1 MTAQADVRR
10 WRVPGRVNLVG
21 EHLDHNGGPSL
32 PMAIDRF
39 LTVKARGRTDRTVN
53 VWSDGRR
60 ASFPTDVGPGD
71 VDDWAAYVAGAVGA
85 YVAAGHPTSGIDLV
99 VERGSDGLPA
109 GAGLAS
115 SAAVTTGVVAAL
127 AGVAGETLDPM
138 TVSLLAQRAE
148 NEFVGTPTGLMD
160 QLAVTHGRAGH
171 ALLVHPTAEPATVEP
186 VAFDP
191 GTAGLSLL
199 VVDTGVDHSHAVGGY
214 AVRHEEC
221 ASAAAAVG
229 VDHLADLRLDQLVG
243 LADPTLAARARH
255 VLTETARVK
264 AGVRALRDGDWA
276 QLGTVLTASHASLRD
291 DFEVSCA
298 ELDVTVEAALEAGAL
313 GARMTGGGFG
323 GSAIALVPRDRVDAV
338 TTLVAT
344 RFDAARW
351 APPTVF
357 AVQPSDGAT
366 LLP

>member
-1 MTAQADVRR
+1 MTTQADVRR

-39 LTVKARGRTDRTVN
+39 LSLKARGRDDRTVN
-53 VWSDGRR
+53 VWSEGRR
-60 ASFPTDVGPGD
+60 ASFPTSVGPGD
-71 VDDWAAYVAGAVGA
+71 VDDWAAYAAGAVGA

-99 VERGSDGLPA
+99 IERGPDGLPA

-127 AGVAGETLDPM
+127 AEVAGTTLDRVG
-138 TVSLLAQRAE
+138 VSLLAQRAE

-171 ALLVHPTAEPATVEP
+171 ALLVHPTADPPTVQP
-186 VAFDP
+186 VGFDP
-191 GTAGLSLL
+191 AAAGLSLL

-214 AVRHEEC
+214 AVRREEC
-221 ASAAAAVG
+221 ASAAAAIG
-229 VDHLADLRLDQLVG
+229 VDHLADVRLDQLVG
-243 LADPTLAARARH
+243 LEDPTLAARARH
-255 VLTETARVK
+255 VFTEIARVK

-298 ELDVTVEAALEAGAL
+298 ELDVAVEAALEAGAL

-323 GSAIALVPRDRVDAV
+323 GSAIVLVPQDRVDAV
-338 TTLVAT
+338 SALVST

-357 AVQPSDGAT
+357 AVRPGDGAT
-366 LLP
+366 LLA

>member
-1 MTAQADVRR
+1 MTAQAQVRR

-39 LTVKARGRTDRTVN
+39 LTLKARSRDDHTVN

-60 ASFPTDVGPGD
+60 ASFPTAVAPGD
-71 VDDWAAYVAGAVGA
+71 VDDWAAYAAGAVGA
-85 YVAAGHPTSGIDLV
+85 YVAAGHPTTGIDLV
-99 VERGSDGLPA
+99 IEAGPAGLPS

-115 SAAVTTGVVAAL
+115 SAAVTTGVVTAL
-127 AGVAGETLDPM
+127 ADVGGVELDP
-138 TVSLLAQRAE
+138 VDLSLLAQRAE
-148 NEFVGTPTGLMD
+148 NDFVGTPTGLMD

-171 ALLVHPTAEPATVEP
+171 ALLVHPMADPPTVEP

-191 GTAGLSLL
+191 RAAGLALL
-199 VVDTGVDHSHAVGGY
+199 VVDTGVDHAHAVGGY
-214 AVRHEEC
+214 GQRREEC
-221 ASAAAAVG
+221 ASAADAIG
-229 VDHLADLRLDQLVG
+229 VDRLADVRLDQLVR
-243 LADPTLAARARH
+243 LEDPTLAARARH
-255 VLTETARVK
+255 VFTETARVK
-264 AGVRALRDGDWA
+264 AAVRALRDGDWT
-276 QLGTVLTASHASLRD
+276 QLGTVMTASHASLRD

-298 ELDVTVEAALEAGAL
+298 ELDVVVEAALEAGAL

-323 GSAIALVPRDRVDAV
+323 GSAIALVPQDRTDAV
-338 TTLVAT
+338 AALVAS

-357 AVQPSDGAT
+357 AVEPSDGAT